1 MSEAF
6 IPYPP
11 GCIQGRFV
19 RREKRFTVW
28 LDLDDGE
35 RIAIHSNN
43 SGSMLGLL
51 RPGIPVLASP
61 ATKPG
66 RKLLWTQ
73 EAVRLPDFAGD
84 FWVGVNTSIPNRMV
98 ELAFH
103 AGALPFA
110 QGYASLRRECRWGQS
125 RFDALCE
132 APDLPPLW
140 IECKNVSMVEDG
152 VAMFPDAASERARK
166 HLGELMELVAQGQR
180 AALFCLVQR
189 PDAHCFGPADV
200 IDPAFATV
208 FWQAVAAGVEVWPFV
223 ADVSPDGIRLGRA
236 LPLTLQDKTD
246 RFPA

>member
-6 IPYPP
+6 IPYPSD
-11 GCIQGRFV
+11 CIQGRFV

-35 RIAIHSNN
+35 RIAVHSNN
-43 SGSMLGLL
+43 SGAMLGLL
-51 RPGIPVLASP
+51 RPGMPVLASP

-73 EAVRLPDFAGD
+73 EAVRLPDHAGD
-84 FWVGVNTSIPNRMV
+84 FWVGVNTSIPNKMV
-98 ELAFH
+98 DVAFH
-103 AGALPFA
+103 TNALPGA
-110 QGYASLRRECRWGQS
+110 RGYATLRRECRWGQS

-132 APDLPPLW
+132 GPDLPPLW
-140 IECKNVSMVEDG
+140 IECKNVTMVEDG

-166 HLGELMELVAQGQR
+166 HLGELVEVVAQGHR

-189 PDAHCFGPADV
+189 PDAHCFGPAEV
-200 IDPAFATV
+200 IDPAFAAM

-223 ADVSPDGIRLGRA
+223 AQVGLDGIRLGRR
-236 LPLTLQDKTD
+236 LPLLN
-246 RFPA
+246 FPNNHA